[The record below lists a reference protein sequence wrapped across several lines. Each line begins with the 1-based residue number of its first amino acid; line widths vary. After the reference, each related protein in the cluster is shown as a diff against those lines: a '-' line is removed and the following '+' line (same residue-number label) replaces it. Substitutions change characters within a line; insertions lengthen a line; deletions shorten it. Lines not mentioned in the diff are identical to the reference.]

1 MSNPIRPIGS
11 AVALTCTVELN
22 PAVNVP
28 VTVNIV
34 WTGPD
39 EFGATDFMQPT
50 AARLNTYDSL
60 VTIEHIGRNQSG
72 YYTCAVTVISAHSMI
87 EDSARVSSV
96 ERVTVGK
103 LPSYSDELLLL
114 PL

>member
-11 AVALTCTVELN
+11 AVALTCTIELN
-22 PAVNVP
+22 SAVNVP

-39 EFGATDFMQPT
+39 GFRATDFMQPT
-50 AARLNTYDSL
+50 AARLNTYKSL
-60 VTIEHIGRNQSG
+60 VTIEHLGRNQSG
-72 YYTCAVTVISAHSMI
+72 NYTCAVTVISAHSMI
-87 EDSARVSSV
+87 EDGAQVTAV
-96 ERVTVGK
+96 ERVTAGK
-103 LPSYSDELLLL
+103 LPSYSNELLLL